1 MATIGASYLN
11 LIDMMRAEGAGATAE
26 VAEVLNRLSPVV
38 RNAFTVEANRG
49 TSHITRSAP
58 AFPPSPGAA
67 SIRASRSPRAAAPA
81 SPTRP
86 ASSRA
91 CRPSTS
97 ACSTSPRIPARF
109 AWRRVKPSSNPC
121 GRRRKPVLLRRHDHH
136 AGEDQGHD
144 RALQRAHH
152 RQFGEQHRRCRRHRV
167 RQYLGLDRHL
177 VENATHLIHPQGT
190 KAGIDRQD
198 KGDQRVLDAN
208 NAAYYVKE
216 ELFRWH
222 LGVAV
227 RDWRLNARVANI
239 DVSDLNAGTV
249 DIYKFLRQAFYKL
262 PAVYATNMRDMTGGI
277 NENAS
282 VEGRTVIYMNRTVL
296 QALDAAGTN
305 ASNGA
310 LMLKPMELEGRVVQ
324 SLPRHPDRTDRRNP
338 EHRNPRG
345 LRPANKER

>member
-11 LIDMMRAEGAGATAE
+11 LIDMMRAEGEGATAE

-49 TSHITRSAP
+49 TSHIH
-58 AFPPSPGAA
+58 
-67 SIRASRSPRAAAPA
+67 SIRTGLPAVTWGRLYQGIPQSKSGRASVTDTTGFVEGLSTVDQRLLEIAKNPAALRMAEGESFLESMRQEVETGVFYHDVLTTPEKFKGLTA
-81 SPTRP
+81 RYNTLTTGNSAGNIVDAGGTG
-86 ASSRA
+86 SDN
-91 CRPSTS
+91 TS
-97 ACSTSPRIPARF
+97 VWIVTWS
-109 AWRRVKPSSNPC
+109 
-121 GRRRKPVLLRRHDHH
+121 
-136 AGEDQGHD
+136 
-144 RALQRAHH
+144 
-152 RQFGEQHRRCRRHRV
+152 
-167 RQYLGLDRHL
+167 
-177 VENATHLIHPQGT
+177 ENATHLIHPSGT

-208 NAAYYVKE
+208 GAAYYVKE

-222 LGVAV
+222 IGLAV

-239 DVSDLNAGTV
+239 DVSDLIAGTV
-249 DIYKFLRQAFYKL
+249 DIYKYLRQAFYKL

-296 QALDAAGTN
+296 QSLDAAGTN

-324 SLPRHPDRTDRRNP
+324 SYRGIPIEPTDALLNTETRVV
-338 EHRNPRG
+338 
-345 LRPANKER
+345 